1 MTFEPLS
8 PKMLSWPKS
17 DHSLPVPPMWLLL
30 NLVLNLNLNLS
41 LNLAVNLLLDLNLN
55 LNLHLDLN
63 LILDLDLYLNLD
75 LNLDLDLLRG
85 FRGLCIRKCYPGQH
99 FRASVCDS

>member
-1 MTFEPLS
+1 MTFEHLS
-8 PKMLSWPKS
+8 SKMLSWPRS
-17 DHSLPVPPMWLLL
+17 DHSLPTPPMWLLL

-63 LILDLDLYLNLD
+63 LILDLLK
-75 LNLDLDLLRG
+75 G
-85 FRGLCIRKCYPGQH
+85 FRGLCLRKCYPGQH